1 MIDPD
6 TAEVAPLNTLFQ
18 TRTQAV
24 RRRRIGGNMDDVARP
39 YGGDRIFY
47 TAHFLVDPR
56 QMAPSLL
63 YLSYVRGFSPR
74 RRVQFVDGEVRNPI
88 YIYVLR
94 FPQVLC
100 FALLNSNIPRNWS
113 DHLPTYAGDLDADN
127 PLPT

>member
-1 MIDPD
+1 MIDSDAAEIALQD
-6 TAEVAPLNTLFQ
+6 TYFQ
-18 TRTQAV
+18 TRTQTV
-24 RRRRIGGNMDDVARP
+24 GRRRIGGNMDDVARP
-39 YGGDRIFY
+39 YGGDRIFN

-88 YIYVLR
+88 CIFVLR

-100 FALLNSNIPRNWS
+100 LALLNSIVPRNW
-113 DHLPTYAGDLDADN
+113 
-127 PLPT
+127 

>member
-1 MIDPD
+1 MIDSD
-6 TAEVAPLNTLFQ
+6 TAEIARLDTRFQ

-24 RRRRIGGNMDDVARP
+24 GRRRIGGNMDDVARP
-39 YGGDRIFY
+39 YGGDRVLD
-47 TAHFLVDPR
+47 TPHFLADPR
-56 QMAPSLL
+56 QMAPWSL

-88 YIYVLR
+88 CIYVLR

-100 FALLNSNIPRNWS
+100 FALLNSNVPRNWS

-127 PLPT
+127 PSPT